1 MSVAAKTLTP
11 AARWSATSKA
21 KKRARGFHETTVFV
35 HENVR
40 QAIDEAVVSGQF
52 KTRRAA
58 MEHAISSAFRA
69 EERASRADP

>member
-35 HENVR
+35 HESVR
-40 QAIDEAVVSGQF
+40 QAIDEAVASGQF

-58 MEHAISSAFRA
+58 MERAIEAMFPRDSNAMPR
-69 EERASRADP
+69 

>member
-21 KKRARGFHETTVFV
+21 KKRERGFHETTVFV
-35 HENVR
+35 HEWVR
-40 QAIDEAVVSGQF
+40 QAIDEAVASGQF

-58 MEHAISSAFRA
+58 MEHAIEAMFRRVSKA
-69 EERASRADP
+69 TPR

>member
-1 MSVAAKTLTP
+1 MSVAAKTLTS

-35 HENVR
+35 HESVR
-40 QAIDEAVVSGQF
+40 QAIDEAVASGQF

-58 MEHAISSAFRA
+58 MEHAIEAMFQRTA
-69 EERASRADP
+69 KLCRADP